1 MGKPALK
8 LKFEEVSVEDR
19 LGKLESTVEHI
30 QSDVSE
36 MKGDIRRLDA
46 KIDAKFD
53 EVNRK
58 IDTKFDEV
66 NRKVDTKFDEVN
78 RKVDA
83 LKDSIA
89 GKFDAGNASTAAK
102 FDAVNAKF
110 DAVNAS
116 IAAQTVSIE
125 KALSRLVVRALT
137 LYIALAGTLLTVMG
151 HGFHWF

>member
-1 MGKPALK
+1 MDKPALK

-58 IDTKFDEV
+58 
-66 NRKVDTKFDEVN
+66 VDAKFDEVN

-110 DAVNAS
+110 HAVNAS

>member
-1 MGKPALK
+1 MTNMGKPALK

-30 QSDVSE
+30 QSDVSD

-58 IDTKFDEV
+58 
-66 NRKVDTKFDEVN
+66 VDAKFDEVN

-110 DAVNAS
+110 DAVNAKFDAVNAS
-116 IAAQTVSIE
+116 IAAQTASIE
-125 KALSRLVVRALT
+125 KARSKLVVWAFT
-137 LYIALAGTLLTVMG
+137 LYITLAAGLLTVMS